1 MRLLFSK
8 ESEEARLVR
17 GMKSGKPDVQRHVYD
32 LYADRMMALCVRY
45 ARDRDEAADILQ
57 EGFIRVFRKIDT
69 FKEEGSLEGWIR
81 RVITNVA
88 IRSYQRNARLHVAV
102 DLEEAEREVGV
113 NGLDADHSAEEL
125 LAMIQRL
132 PDGYRVVFNLFAI
145 EGYSHEEIAEQLD
158 ISVGTSKS
166 QLSRARQS
174 LQRMLEQQNMHHHN
188 KASTHA

>member
-32 LYADRMMALCVRY
+32 LYADRMMALCMRY

-102 DLEEAEREVGV
+102 DLEEAEREVSV
-113 NGLDADHSAEEL
+113 NTPDADHSAEEL

-145 EGYSHEEIAEQLD
+145 EGYSHEEIAEQLE

-174 LQRMLEQQNMHHHN
+174 LQRMLEQQYGHL
-188 KASTHA
+188 KKVSTHA

>member
-17 GMKSGKPDVQRHVYD
+17 GLKSGRPDIQRHVYD
-32 LYADRMMALCVRY
+32 RYADRMMALCMRY
-45 ARDRDEAADILQ
+45 VRDRDEAADILQ

-88 IRSYQRNARLHVAV
+88 IRSYQRNARLHVSV

-113 NGLDADHSAEEL
+113 NGLDAEHSAEEL

-145 EGYSHEEIAEQLD
+145 EGYSHEEIAEQLE
-158 ISVGTSKS
+158 ITVGTSKS
-166 QLSRARQS
+166 QLSRARQA
-174 LQRMLEQQNMHHHN
+174 LQRMLEQHNGHHN
-188 KASTHA
+188 QVSTHA

>member
-1 MRLLFSK
+1 MRLPFSK

-17 GMKSGKPDVQRHVYD
+17 GLKSGKPDVQRHVYD
-32 LYADRMMALCVRY
+32 LYADRMMALCMRY
-45 ARDRDEAADILQ
+45 ARDRDDAADTLQ

-102 DLEEAEREVGV
+102 DLDEAEREVSTNTV
-113 NGLDADHSAEEL
+113 ESDHSAEDL

-132 PDGYRVVFNLFAI
+132 PDGYRVVFNLYAI
-145 EGYSHEEIAEQLD
+145 EGYSHEEIAEQLE

-174 LQRMLEQQNMHHHN
+174 LQRMLEQQNGPLKQVSN
-188 KASTHA
+188 HA

>member
-17 GMKSGKPDVQRHVYD
+17 GMKAGKPDVQRHVYD

-145 EGYSHEEIAEQLD
+145 EGYSHEEIAEQLE

-174 LQRMLEQQNMHHHN
+174 LQRMLEQQNMHHN
-188 KASTHA
+188 KVSTHA

>member
-17 GMKSGKPDVQRHVYD
+17 GMKAGKPDVQRHVYE

-145 EGYSHEEIAEQLD
+145 EGYSHEEIAEQLE

-174 LQRMLEQQNMHHHN
+174 LQRMLEQQNMHHN
-188 KASTHA
+188 KVSTHA

>member
-1 MRLLFSK
+1 MRLPFSK

-17 GMKSGKPDVQRHVYD
+17 GLKSGKPDVQRYVYD
-32 LYADRMMALCVRY
+32 LYADRMMALCMRY
-45 ARDRDEAADILQ
+45 ARDRDDAADTLQ

-102 DLEEAEREVGV
+102 DLDEAEREVST
-113 NGLDADHSAEEL
+113 NTIESEHSAEEL

-132 PDGYRVVFNLFAI
+132 PDGYRVVFNLYAI
-145 EGYSHEEIAEQLD
+145 EGYSHEEIAEQLE

-166 QLSRARQS
+166 QLSRARHS
-174 LQRMLEQQNMHHHN
+174 LQRMLEQQNGPLKQVSN
-188 KASTHA
+188 HA

>member
-1 MRLLFSK
+1 M
-8 ESEEARLVR
+8 R
-17 GMKSGKPDVQRHVYD
+17 GMKAGKPDVQRHVYD

-145 EGYSHEEIAEQLD
+145 EGYSHEEIAEQLE

-174 LQRMLEQQNMHHHN
+174 LQRMLEQQNMHHN
-188 KASTHA
+188 KVSTHA

>member
-1 MRLLFSK
+1 M
-8 ESEEARLVR
+8 
-17 GMKSGKPDVQRHVYD
+17 
-32 LYADRMMALCVRY
+32 
-45 ARDRDEAADILQ
+45 
-57 EGFIRVFRKIDT
+57 FRKIDT

-145 EGYSHEEIAEQLD
+145 EG
-158 ISVGTSKS
+158 
-166 QLSRARQS
+166 
-174 LQRMLEQQNMHHHN
+174 
-188 KASTHA
+188 

>member
-1 MRLLFSK
+1 MRLPFSK

-17 GMKSGKPDVQRHVYD
+17 GLKSGKSDVQRYVYD
-32 LYADRMMALCVRY
+32 LYADRMMALCMRY
-45 ARDRDEAADILQ
+45 ARDRDDAADTLQ

-102 DLEEAEREVGV
+102 DLDEAEREVST
-113 NGLDADHSAEEL
+113 NTIESEHSAEEL

-132 PDGYRVVFNLFAI
+132 PDGYRVVFNLYAI
-145 EGYSHEEIAEQLD
+145 EGYSHEEIAEQLE

-166 QLSRARQS
+166 QLSRARHS
-174 LQRMLEQQNMHHHN
+174 LQRMIEQQNGPLKQVSN
-188 KASTHA
+188 HA